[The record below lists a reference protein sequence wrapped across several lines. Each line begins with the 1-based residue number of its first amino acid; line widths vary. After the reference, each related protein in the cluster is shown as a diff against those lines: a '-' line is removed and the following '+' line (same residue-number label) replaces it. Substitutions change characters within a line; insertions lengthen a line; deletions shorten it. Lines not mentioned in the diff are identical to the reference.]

1 MKHKVTESGD
11 KFTDSS
17 GKLARDSQVSIPTI
31 ASYARK
37 GLLLFVVC
45 SNGHRMFL
53 AGQAAK
59 VRKIHRQRMQAMG
72 RAVVAQTNEE
82 TA

>member
-1 MKHKVTESGD
+1 VKHTVTEKGD

-17 GKLARDSQVSIPTI
+17 GKLARDSNVSVPTI
-31 ASYARK
+31 SKYARK
-37 GLLLFVVC
+37 GLIHFVVC

-59 VRKIHRQRMQAMG
+59 VRKIYQQRMEAMG
-72 RAVVAQTNEE
+72 RSVAVQTNAEE
-82 TA
+82 S